1 MNTPKKDPGILGEL
15 SEILEELS
23 ENNIGTQISW
33 RRELIALL
41 MVGGLFS
48 ACTKENEENQ
58 DGSALRE
65 AQNRIDMLGC
75 ELWELAE
82 WKWELAEENK
92 RLRTYHVLVNMR
104 LEALWVKQPTPEEL
118 EAIMEDTSPAPKTVG
133 NYTEL

>member
-82 WKWELAEENK
+82 
-92 RLRTYHVLVNMR
+92 
-104 LEALWVKQPTPEEL
+104 
-118 EAIMEDTSPAPKTVG
+118 
-133 NYTEL
+133 